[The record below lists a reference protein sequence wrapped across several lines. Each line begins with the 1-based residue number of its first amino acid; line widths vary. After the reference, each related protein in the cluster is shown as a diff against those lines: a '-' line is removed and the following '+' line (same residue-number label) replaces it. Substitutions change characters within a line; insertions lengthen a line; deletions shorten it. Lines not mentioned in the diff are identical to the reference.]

1 MTVSARRLSTALF
14 AVVLTASQTIS
25 APSAAQDVDVS
36 ARDAGKHFQRGVAL
50 YGEADYRG
58 ALVEFKRAY
67 AQSPNVAVLY
77 NVGETE
83 FQLQDYASALTTF
96 RRYLAEA
103 ASTETH
109 HAEVENNVEVLRSR
123 VGHMS
128 ITTVP
133 PGADITIDDQ
143 LVGKTP
149 LDEAVLV
156 SIGHRKVTASMPGRQ
171 PVVRFMD
178 VAAEDNVAVTLPFAV
193 AAAGLDEDGSHPA
206 PREAGPSSHAGP
218 TLRIVGWVA
227 TGVLVGGA
235 VTFGLLAEK
244 SGSDLKTARD
254 TFPTTAST
262 LNHDA
267 SLASTYAIVADSLTV
282 AAIVVGGITLYSTLS
297 SSSSSAGSPARGSWG
312 TTRVMLGP
320 ASARLDMT
328 F

>member
-1 MTVSARRLSTALF
+1 MTFKARHLSRAL
-14 AVVLTASQTIS
+14 VVLALSATQAVTIG
-25 APSAAQDVDVS
+25 AAAQDSDAS

-50 YGEADYRG
+50 YGEADYRA

-83 FQLQDYASALTTF
+83 FQLQDYAAALTTF

-103 ASTETH
+103 ASSETH

-123 VGHMS
+123 VGHMN

-133 PGADITIDDQ
+133 AGADVTVDDQ

-149 LDEAVLV
+149 LDEVLV
-156 SIGHRKVTASMPGRQ
+156 SIGHRKVIASLAGRQ
-171 PVVRFMD
+171 PVLRYVD
-178 VAAEDNVAVTLPFAV
+178 VAAEDNVAVTLPFA
-193 AAAGLDEDGSHPA
+193 AGGTVGDDGALRATPA
-206 PREAGPSSHAGP
+206 GDPSPPSHAGP
-218 TLRIVGWVA
+218 ALRIAGWVA
-227 TGVLVGGA
+227 TGVLAGGA
-235 VTFGLLAEK
+235 LTFGLLAEK
-244 SGSDLKTARD
+244 AGSDLKTARN
-254 TFPTTAST
+254 TYPTTAST

-267 SLASTYAIVADSLTV
+267 SLASTFSIVADSLTI
-282 AAIVVGGITLYSTLS
+282 AAVVVGGITLYSTFSSAS
-297 SSSSSAGSPARGSWG
+297 SSSTPVRGSLG

>member
-1 MTVSARRLSTALF
+1 MVFARCLSTALF
-14 AVVLTASQTIS
+14 AVALTAAQTIS
-25 APSAAQDVDVS
+25 IPAAAQDMDAS

-83 FQLQDYASALTTF
+83 FQLQDYAAALTTF

-103 ASTETH
+103 PSTETH

-123 VGHMS
+123 VGHLS

-133 PGADITIDDQ
+133 QGADITIDDQ

-149 LDEAVLV
+149 LDEALLV
-156 SIGHRKVTASMPGRQ
+156 SIGHRKVTAAMAGRQ
-171 PVVRFMD
+171 PVVRFVD
-178 VAAEDNVAVTLPFAV
+178 VAAEDNVAVTLAFAV
-193 AAAGLDEDGSHPA
+193 AAGGLDDPSRGPL
-206 PREAGPSSHAGP
+206 REASPPSHAGP
-218 TLRIVGWVA
+218 TLRAVGWIA

-244 SGSDLKTARD
+244 ASSDLKTARD
-254 TFPTTAST
+254 RFPTTATT

-267 SLASTYAIVADSLTV
+267 SLASTYAIVADSLTI
-282 AAIVVGGITLYSTLS
+282 AAIVVGGITLFSTLS
-297 SSSSSAGSPARGSWG
+297 SSSSSAGAPARGSWG

>member
-1 MTVSARRLSTALF
+1 VIVLARRLSTAVF
-14 AVVLTASQTIS
+14 AVALTVTTIS
-25 APSAAQDVDVS
+25 IPAAAEDADLS
-36 ARDAGKHFQRGVAL
+36 TRDAGKHFQRGVAL

-58 ALVEFKRAY
+58 ALVEFRRAY

-83 FQLQDYASALTTF
+83 FQLQDYAAALTTF

-103 ASTETH
+103 PSNEAH

-123 VGHMS
+123 VGHMN

-133 PGADITIDDQ
+133 PGADITVDDQ
-143 LVGKTP
+143 PVGKTP

-156 SIGHRKVTASMPGRQ
+156 SIGHRKVTAAMAGRQ

-193 AAAGLDEDGSHPA
+193 AAGGLDDPSRLTEASPPSHL
-206 PREAGPSSHAGP
+206 GP

-227 TGVLVGGA
+227 TGLLAGGA
-235 VTFGLLAEK
+235 VTFGVLAEK
-244 SGSDLKTARD
+244 AGSDLKVARA
-254 TFPTTAST
+254 TFPTTAAT

-267 SLASTYAIVADSLTV
+267 SVASTNALVADSLAI
-282 AAIVVGGITLYSTLS
+282 AAIAIGGITLFSTIA
-297 SSSSSAGSPARGSWG
+297 SSSSSASAPARGSWG

-320 ASARLDMT
+320 ASARFDMT